1 MGIDN
6 NSLRFLA
13 EAATRGV
20 AFSRTITIG
29 RQNFY
34 RLSPSSLRSGLV
46 RAGHSVSALDAER
59 IISSNGVYADELL
72 RVLGAQTLHS
82 ADYSEYEQ
90 ATHIF
95 DMNQPSPPELD
106 QRYTAVVDGGS
117 LEHIFN
123 FPQAI
128 TNCMNMVA
136 VGGHFIGLTPA
147 NNFFGHGFYQFSA
160 ELFFRIFDDRN
171 GFALE
176 RVVLVEDDQ
185 SGGGWFEVV
194 DPAVAKERVTLM
206 SATPSHLFVQ
216 ARKTM
221 HCVPFQTVPYQSDY
235 VATWSAEPLAH
246 GWSHTHGSVMTRF
259 HSAIRR
265 CFPQRLKDRFRSA
278 LFPGP
283 RSRPDL
289 FKSVPKT

>member
-13 EAATRGV
+13 EAAARGV
-20 AFSRTITIG
+20 DFSRTITIG

-46 RAGHSVSALDAER
+46 RAGHRVSALDAER
-59 IISSNGVYADELL
+59 IFSNRGIYADELL
-72 RVLGAQTLHS
+72 RVLGAETLHS
-82 ADYSEYEQ
+82 ADYSEYEN

-95 DMNQPSPPELD
+95 DMNRPSPPDLD
-106 QRYTAVVDGGS
+106 QRYTLVVDGGS

-128 TNCMNMVA
+128 ANCMNMVA

-160 ELFFRIFDDRN
+160 ELFFRIFEECN

-185 SGGGWFEVV
+185 SGRGWFEVI

-216 ARKTM
+216 ARKTR
-221 HCVPFQTVPYQSDY
+221 HCVPFQRAPYQSDY
-235 VATWSAEPLAH
+235 VSTWLAEPLAR
-246 GWSHTHGSVMTRF
+246 GSSKSYRSPMM
-259 HSAIRR
+259 
-265 CFPQRLKDRFRSA
+265 LLRSA
-278 LFPGP
+278 GQALLPRGLKEWLRCRLFPGP
-283 RSRPDL
+283 RCRRDL
-289 FKSVPKT
+289 FKPVRS